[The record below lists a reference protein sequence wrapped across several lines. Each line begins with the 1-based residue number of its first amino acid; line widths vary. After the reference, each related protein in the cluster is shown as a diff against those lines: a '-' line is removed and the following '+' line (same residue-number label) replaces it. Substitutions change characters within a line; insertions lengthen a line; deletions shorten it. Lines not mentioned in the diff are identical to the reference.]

1 MMRAATAR
9 RTRARR
15 RTPAR
20 AVVERLAKMFTVTAS
35 AVKPVVG
42 GHTPR
47 ANARKSAEAYVI

>member
-35 AVKPVVG
+35 AVKPVAASR
-42 GHTPR
+42 TPR
-47 ANARKSAEAYVI
+47 ANAQKSAKAYVI